1 MPTIHVCSLAAM
13 PQTVEDLA
21 ASHVLT
27 LISPGSA
34 VPMQDQL
41 GEGRHLY
48 IPVHDIWEPMD
59 GHVMPDE
66 SHVQQV
72 IDFAKG
78 WTREQPLI
86 VHCFAG
92 VSRSTAAAITA
103 TLVVDPD
110 RDPYELLRH
119 VRRRS
124 PTATPNPE
132 IIRIADRMLGLG
144 GKLVEATAAIG
155 QGEPCY
161 EGVPFAI
168 EFSTEAERAAA
179 RGAAEAVFRR

>member
-1 MPTIHVCSLAAM
+1 M
-13 PQTVEDLA
+13 E
-21 ASHVLT
+21 
-27 LISPGSA
+27 
-34 VPMQDQL
+34 
-41 GEGRHLY
+41 
-48 IPVHDIWEPMD
+48 
-59 GHVMPDE
+59 GHVMPGE

-78 WTREQPLI
+78 WTREKPLI

-92 VSRSTAAAITA
+92 VSRSTAAAIIA
-103 TLVVDPD
+103 TLVVDPE

-124 PTATPNPE
+124 PTATPNAE
-132 IIRIADRMLGLG
+132 IIRIADRMLGQG
-144 GKLVEATAAIG
+144 GRLIEATAAIG

-168 EFSTEAERAAA
+168 EFASDA
-179 RGAAEAVFRR
+179 RKA